1 MMLPWP
7 AGFFTGNTTL
17 LMLFLITHVL
27 GMFREMS
34 PHDRKGNE
42 TVNKNEVLCCK
53 GVIRLGLINLHE
65 KAFSQV
71 LSSAVVSLAQLPE
84 K

>member
-1 MMLPWP
+1 
-7 AGFFTGNTTL
+7 
-17 LMLFLITHVL
+17 
-27 GMFREMS
+27 MFREMS